1 MLGQIIIVIIGFIV
15 IFTYTPWYRELKIK
29 LINYLNDQL
38 IKYVSKQVPGLMMG
52 NMNSM
57 MNDMMNG
64 ITASQPQKVRISVV
78 RDDKL
83 YIPFTLNGCDY
94 TIGMEF
100 NSNITI
106 DTKICGI
113 THDRN
118 IISINHHP
126 GVNFMLKAEDLG
138 FQSIR
143 VYNDTTQVCK
153 EYQIGE
159 TVVI

>member
-1 MLGQIIIVIIGFIV
+1 MLGQIMVILIGFIV
-15 IFTYTPWYRELKIK
+15 IFSYTPWYRKLKIK

-38 IKYVSKQVPGLMMG
+38 IKYVSKQVPGLMMMG

-57 MNDMMNG
+57 MNSMMNDM
-64 ITASQPQKVRISVV
+64 IPVKQERISVV
-78 RDDKL
+78 RDNKI
-83 YIPFTLNGCDY
+83 YIPFTLSGSDY
-94 TIGMEF
+94 TIGMDF
-100 NSNITI
+100 NPNVST
-106 DTKICGI
+106 DTKICGV

-143 VYNDTTQVCK
+143 VYNDTTQVYK
-153 EYQIGE
+153 EYHVGE
-159 TVVI
+159 IVVI